1 MGHRLSRI
9 VTRTGDQGQ
18 TGLGSGLRVDKD
30 SPPIETLGA
39 IDELNSWIGVL
50 VALSSSPATRE
61 VFTLVQHD
69 LFDLGAQISVPG
81 TPLLSRAHLSRIEAS
96 FEQMNAG
103 LGMLEEFILPGGAPA
118 SAFAHVACT
127 VCRRA
132 ERRLFSLTQIEST
145 AQGLTSEPGG
155 PASPPENF
163 GLSYLNRLSDLLFV
177 VSRLENRADGRADVL
192 WERGKSLGS
201 GVAA

>member
-9 VTRTGDQGQ
+9 VTRTGDRGQ

-39 IDELNSWIGVL
+39 IDELNSWIGLL
-50 VALSSSPATRE
+50 VALSSSQDTRE

-96 FEQMNAG
+96 FERMNAE
-103 LGMLEEFILPGGAPA
+103 LGTLKEFILPGGAPS
-118 SAFAHVACT
+118 SAFAHVART

-132 ERRLFSLTQIEST
+132 ERRLFSLTQIEDG
-145 AQGLTSEPGG
+145 ADGLAPPVGGEP
-155 PASPPENF
+155 PDEDF
-163 GLSYLNRLSDLLFV
+163 GLAYLNRLSDLLFV
-177 VSRLENRADGRADVL
+177 ASRIENRAEGRPDVL

-201 GVAA
+201 GVTA

>member
-1 MGHRLSRI
+1 MGHRLSKI

-18 TGLGSGLRVDKD
+18 TGLGSGARVDKD

-50 VALSSSPATRE
+50 VASTSEPAVRE
-61 VFTLVQHD
+61 TLLLVQHD

-81 TPLLSRAHLSRIEAS
+81 TKLLSRAHLVRIEQS
-96 FEQMNAG
+96 FDLINSE
-103 LGMLEEFILPGGAPA
+103 LGMLKEFILPGGALS
-118 SAFAHVACT
+118 SAFAHVART

-132 ERRLFSLTQIEST
+132 ERRLFSLSEIERQ
-145 AQGLTSEPGG
+145 AEGLSGHAPTG
-155 PASPPENF
+155 ENY

-177 VSRLENRADGRADVL
+177 ASRLENRTAGLPDVL
-192 WERGKSLGS
+192 WERGKSIAS
-201 GVAA
+201 GEAA

>member
-18 TGLGSGLRVDKD
+18 TSLGSGLRVDKD

-39 IDELNSWIGVL
+39 VDELNSWIGVL
-50 VALSSSPATRE
+50 VATANSPMVKQTF
-61 VFTLVQHD
+61 VFVQHD

-81 TPLLSRAHLSRIEAS
+81 TPLLSRAHLARIEES
-96 FEQMNAG
+96 FERMNSQ
-103 LGMLEEFILPGGAPA
+103 LEMLKEFILPGGAPS
-118 SAFAHVACT
+118 SAFAHVART

-132 ERRLFSLTQIEST
+132 ERRLLSLCQIDRQAPGLGES
-145 AQGLTSEPGG
+145 AA
-155 PASPPENF
+155 PAENY

-177 VSRLENRADGRADVL
+177 ASRLENRAAGRADTF
-192 WERGKSLGS
+192 WERGKSLES
-201 GVAA
+201 GEIT

>member
-9 VTRTGDQGQ
+9 VTRTGDHGQ
-18 TGLGSGLRVDKD
+18 TGLGSGVRVDKD

-50 VALSSSPATRE
+50 VATSQDPRVKE

-81 TPLLSRAHLSRIEAS
+81 TPLLSGAHLVGIERA
-96 FEQMNAG
+96 FEALNAG
-103 LGMLEEFILPGGAPA
+103 LEMLEEFILPGGSTS
-118 SAFAHVACT
+118 SAFAHVART

-132 ERRLFSLTQIEST
+132 ERRLFTLSQIDRQTVGLAAEVSTDESY
-145 AQGLTSEPGG
+145 
-155 PASPPENF
+155 

-177 VSRLENRADGRADVL
+177 ASRLENRATNRPDVL
-192 WERGKSLGS
+192 WERGKTLSS
-201 GVAA
+201 GEAA